1 MRVADSYSATYTLVG
16 ILNAKGTMG
25 PLNINKRA
33 DFS

>member
-1 MRVADSYSATYTLVG
+1 MRVADSYLANYTLVG
-16 ILNAKGTMG
+16 ILNAEGTMG

>member
-1 MRVADSYSATYTLVG
+1 MRVADNCLDAYILFG
-16 ILNAKGTMG
+16 ILNARGTVG